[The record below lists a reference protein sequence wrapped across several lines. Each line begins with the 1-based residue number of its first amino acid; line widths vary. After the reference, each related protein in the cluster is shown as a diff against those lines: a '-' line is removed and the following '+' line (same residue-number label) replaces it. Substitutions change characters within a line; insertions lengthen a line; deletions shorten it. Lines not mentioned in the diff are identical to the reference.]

1 MGEEVVAAGIGGMV
15 VREGDSAREM
25 PSRAAA
31 RRGRASSSSS
41 SSSSSCSSSL
51 SSSSTMS
58 SSAPSPSAVV
68 FVAVLV
74 AMCIIATID
83 LVVLPDPRPRDDGAK
98 SGMVATI
105 VGYGGVGGGDRYDEW
120 RKGERHDDEHDDDGR
135 RRKGDGGSSSSS
147 SGRRR
152 LRTMPVGR
160 DDVIN
165 VVAVPPTTNAVE
177 AVDGRGDENNVD
189 FLVGGVRINVLR
201 RAKDVVS
208 NADVPFLLQL
218 PYADHGVLFDIM
230 TTCYGLTPRVY
241 TTLEQLS
248 KANERNEVD
257 NDYVSYHD
265 AEHNMAHHRDRG
277 GRLFHFLATPHYRE
291 GIGLLSQVHRGRMI
305 VVMSHPVYVAEG
317 IYLSSRRQQHRFG
330 GGGVDGRGG
339 TMTMYDGRTSTTVE
353 YDDAG
358 EGGGALEYD
367 VGDLVEHVNSTDYY
381 DNHMTRMLANVP
393 PNVDV
398 TDEHFREARMIL
410 ENKFL
415 IGMSY
420 DLVETVQRR
429 LGLYFGWKEMPDKV
443 GCAMERI
450 NGGSSMSSSSHRII
464 EKSTEWRYVAKRNRY
479 DVKLY
484 ARAMAVFGDQKMRV
498 PIHPIIRAEEKSI
511 VDSAFFDPGGSR
523 MRDVYEPREET
534 DLPFFWHIPKASGT
548 TVKETLSECYGLI
561 RTEMIRP
568 PSSFDVIR
576 ERKVLNVD
584 LSTPDAVA
592 NARRDGL
599 VDMELADVVVSQLG
613 LEGST
618 IFTTRHMGR
627 AFTILRHPVRLAVS
641 LFYYRRIATWEP
653 TYSPEL
659 NDITLQEHVERD
671 GYYDNWMVRML
682 SNAKLGGLNDGH
694 LDLARSILERK
705 FVIGISDHMDES
717 FRQFERYFGWKE
729 MKAGC
734 VTFHLHSAP
743 SNKNK
748 YPDLEQGGE
757 VWNVIA
763 DKNKYDMALYYYAL
777 ELCEYRVAVHDLIDL
792 QRSWLCTYF

>member
-1 MGEEVVAAGIGGMV
+1 M
-15 VREGDSAREM
+15 
-25 PSRAAA
+25 SRAAP
-31 RRGRASSSSS
+31 
-41 SSSSSCSSSL
+41 SSL
-51 SSSSTMS
+51 TLV
-58 SSAPSPSAVV
+58 AA
-68 FVAVLV
+68 FVAFV
-74 AMCIIATID
+74 AFVVVVVVVVVVVPTRIDVASIDPATT
-83 LVVLPDPRPRDDGAK
+83 RRHQ
-98 SGMVATI
+98 ATI
-105 VGYGGVGGGDRYDEW
+105 VIVDAGRMTNVVDAISMRNDARGGGDDDRRYD
-120 RKGERHDDEHDDDGR
+120 GDQGNDDDGDGR
-135 RRKGDGGSSSSS
+135 GGGDDGVVVGGSGGSGGDGGS
-147 SGRRR
+147 RRR
-152 LRTMPVGR
+152 LRSMPVGR
-160 DDVIN
+160 GDVADVVN
-165 VVAVPPTTNAVE
+165 VVRVVPPPPLPPPSLITTTTTTMEANADVG
-177 AVDGRGDENNVD
+177 ASGGGGADGTNNDNVD
-189 FLVGGVRINVLR
+189 ALVGGVRINVLR

-218 PYADHGVLFDIM
+218 PFAEHAVLYDVM
-230 TTCYGLTPRVY
+230 TTCYGLVPRVY
-241 TTLEQLS
+241 DTVGSLND
-248 KANERNEVD
+248 ARERNDVD
-257 NDYVSYHD
+257 HDYVSYHD

-291 GIGLLSQVHRGRMI
+291 GVGLLSQVHRGRMI

-317 IYLSSRRQQHRFG
+317 MYLSSRHRRRRFG
-330 GGGVDGRGG
+330 DGGDGDGGGRRGDVRTMKDGRA
-339 TMTMYDGRTSTTVE
+339 STTVE
-353 YDDAG
+353 YDEAKDGG
-358 EGGGALEYD
+358 EGAADDDDYD
-367 VGDLVEHVNSTDYY
+367 VRDLIRHVNSTSYH
-381 DNHMTRMLANVP
+381 DNRLTRMLANVQ

-398 TDEHFREARMIL
+398 TDEHFRAARMIL

-420 DLVETVQRR
+420 DLLETVQRR
-429 LGLYFGWKEMPDKV
+429 LGLYFGWKEMPDKA
-443 GCAMERI
+443 GCVMERI
-450 NGGSSMSSSSHRII
+450 SNCSGGSSTTTSARRII
-464 EKSTEWRYVAKRNRY
+464 EKSPEWRFVARRNRY

-484 ARAMAVFGDQKMRV
+484 ARAMAVFGNQKMRV
-498 PIHPIIRAEEKSI
+498 PIHPVIRAEEKSI
-511 VDSAFFDPGGSR
+511 VDAAFFDPGQSHI
-523 MRDVYEPREET
+523 RDVSEPREGT

-568 PSSFDVIR
+568 PSSFDVVR
-576 ERKVLNVD
+576 NRKVLNVD

-599 VDMELADVVVSQLG
+599 VDRELADVVVSQLG
-613 LEGST
+613 LEGSAL
-618 IFTTRHMGR
+618 FTTRHMGR

-659 NDITLQEHVERD
+659 NDITLREYVERD

-717 FRQFERYFGWKE
+717 FRQFEAYFGWKE
-729 MKAGC
+729 MNAGC

-748 YPDLEQGGE
+748 YPELEHGGE
-757 VWNVIA
+757 IWNVIA

-777 ELCEYRVAVHDLIDL
+777 ELCEYRFA
-792 QRSWLCTYF
+792 RS